1 MLKKM
6 VDGKE
11 VICSA
16 EEEAAIRA
24 EWAANDAKKALEDAE
39 EADKR
44 QRKAKAKDLL
54 KNKGKGP
61 VTRAEFDALLDALD
75 L

>member
-16 EEEAAIRA
+16 EEEARILAHWA
-24 EWAANDAKKALEDAE
+24 ENKKKTASVVAALVARKELT
-39 EADKR
+39 DKIGDVPEFLDKLC
-44 QRKAKAKDLL
+44 RKLGLDP
-54 KNKGKGP
+54 KNK
-61 VTRAEFDALLDALD
+61 DSW
-75 L
+75 

>member
-16 EEEAAIRA
+16 EEEAEIRA
-24 EWAANDAKKALEDAE
+24 EWAENEAKKSLEDAE
-39 EADKR
+39 EADKK
-44 QRKAKAKDLL
+44 QRKANAKAAL
-54 KNKGKGP
+54 KKKGSGQ

>member
-16 EEEAAIRA
+16 EEEASIRA
-24 EWAANDAKKALEDAE
+24 EWAANDPSLKSSSNWTAADAIINDPKAIAALKAALAK
-39 EADKR
+39 
-44 QRKAKAKDLL
+44 
-54 KNKGKGP
+54 
-61 VTRAEFDALLDALD
+61 
-75 L
+75 